1 MNAINIPTTEY
12 MFNLVLKD
20 FVVFEDDKILLS
32 ESTPKELA
40 LFLNIT
46 MSDKIRLV
54 FIPDDNTCK
63 CGSKTHKHTIIQWIM
78 DKKYIFL

>member
-40 LFLNIT
+40 LFLNIQCQI
-46 MSDKIRLV
+46 KFV
-54 FIPDDNTCK
+54 
-63 CGSKTHKHTIIQWIM
+63 
-78 DKKYIFL
+78 